1 LVLIERCCLI
11 ADRKEQEDLPALAE
25 VIVEII
31 TIPQALA
38 LWRAVDEEVN
48 NQQISAP
55 AIAEA

>member
-1 LVLIERCCLI
+1 LI